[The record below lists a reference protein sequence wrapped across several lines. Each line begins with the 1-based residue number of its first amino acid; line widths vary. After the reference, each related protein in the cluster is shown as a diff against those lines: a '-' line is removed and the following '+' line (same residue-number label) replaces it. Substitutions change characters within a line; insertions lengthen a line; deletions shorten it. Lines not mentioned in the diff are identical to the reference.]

1 MSYSNRRMRLF
12 SGTSNPPLTEEI
24 CQHSKTE
31 QGNVYIRRF
40 SDGEIFLQVQ
50 ETIRGL
56 DAFFIQ
62 STSTPTNDTLM
73 ELLIFIDAAKR
84 ASARYICAVIP
95 YFGYARQDRKSVG
108 RTPISAKLVADM
120 ITRAGA
126 TRVLT
131 LDLHA
136 GQIQGFFDI
145 PVDNIF
151 AVPVFVRDIR
161 QRSGN
166 DDTLIVSPDV
176 GGVVRARELAKRL
189 HVDMAIV
196 DKRRPAPNVAKVM
209 NIIGDV
215 AGKHCILID
224 DIVDTAGTLCSATE
238 ALLEAGASKVSAYA
252 THGVLSGPAVERL
265 AASQLHEL
273 VITNSILQPESVRN
287 CGKVRQ
293 ISIAPLLSEAIDRIY
308 DQRSIS
314 SLYDEEEPLVERQ
327 EERRATT

>member
-1 MSYSNRRMRLF
+1 MLNTPHRRMRLF
-12 SGTSNPPLTEEI
+12 SGTANPPLATEI
-24 CQHSKTE
+24 CQHSQVN
-31 QGNVYIRRF
+31 QGNIYIRRF
-40 SDGEIFLQVQ
+40 SDGEIFLQIQ

-62 STSTPTNDTLM
+62 STSTPTNDNLM

-84 ASARYICAVIP
+84 ASARHICAVIP

-120 ITRAGA
+120 VTRAGA

-131 LDLHA
+131 MDLHA

-151 AVPVFVRDIR
+151 AAPIFVRDIKAR
-161 QRSGN
+161 RLPE
-166 DDTLIVSPDV
+166 DDLMIVSPDV
-176 GGVVRARELAKRL
+176 GGVVRAREMAKRL

-215 AGKHCILID
+215 SGKHCILVD
-224 DIVDTAGTLCSATE
+224 DIVDTAGTLCSAVN
-238 ALLEAGASKVSAYA
+238 ALLESGASKVSAYA
-252 THGVLSGPAVERL
+252 THGVLSGPAAERL
-265 AASQLHEL
+265 AQSPLHEL
-273 VITNSILQPESVRN
+273 VVTNSILQPEAITS

-293 ISIAPLLSEAIDRIY
+293 LSIAPLLSEAINRIY

-314 SLYDEEEPLVERQ
+314 SLYDEGNDPQ
-327 EERRATT
+327 EEAKP